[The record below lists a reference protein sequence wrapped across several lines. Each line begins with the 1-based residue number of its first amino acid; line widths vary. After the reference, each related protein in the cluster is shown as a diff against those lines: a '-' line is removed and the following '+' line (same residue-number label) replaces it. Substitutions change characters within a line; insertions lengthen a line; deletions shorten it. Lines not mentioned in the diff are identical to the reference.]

1 MELQCEEPYC
11 LQLVP
16 EHLFQSHQDQHLA
29 ELLAAEEF
37 EHQRQIQLGD
47 AAVAT
52 AIAKDEGMYS
62 IASDTEDQDYRLAL
76 TLNREF
82 RQKEEQQHFRQVQVV
97 ALFSITLSYI
107 RNERLVLK
115 TKKRKNIELGMAN
128 LMSYRS
134 QRHRKWYL
142 GRI

>member
-1 MELQCEEPYC
+1 MERLCEEPYC

-16 EHLFQSHQDQHLA
+16 EHLFQTHQDQHLA

-37 EHQRQIQLGD
+37 EYQRQIQLGD

-52 AIAKDEGMYS
+52 AIAKDEATYS
-62 IASDTEDQDYRLAL
+62 MASDTEDKDYQLAL

-82 RQKEEQQHFRQVQVV
+82 RQKEEQQHFRQVQVLE
-97 ALFSITLSYI
+97 LFSLTLSYI
-107 RNERLVLK
+107 RNERLVSK
-115 TKKRKNIELGMAN
+115 VKKRKNIELLMAN
-128 LMSYRS
+128 LMSYRI
-134 QRHRKWYL
+134 QRHRKWYS